1 MLVPHHIGGFAGIFS
16 HFGLSSH
23 FLNDIFCSTH
33 AFNFFD
39 EIHFIHFFHFLDHV
53 FAAIPKKSSPNQ
65 KS

>member
-33 AFNFFD
+33 AFFD

-53 FAAIPKKSSPNQ
+53 FAAIPKKSLPNQ